1 MITDRDYIEIGD
13 APSQIAYDS
22 NHFDSPRLQMKILK
36 ILLQIVGFVVLIG
49 AVAIGTLRIQRSS
62 ADGATVVF
70 PGGEMIAGELHMGPE
85 PDWSFTDDIFTI
97 ELQLNDPMSTR
108 TIFILESEGK
118 IYVVS
123 GYMKSFLG
131 RIWKEWAFDAD
142 EGNDEGVLRVNNVRY
157 PRQLVR
163 IKEGDVLNGVAA
175 KLLAKYSGVPT
186 PVSAE
191 AIATARAD
199 IEDGNSWIFELTPR

>member
-1 MITDRDYIEIGD
+1 V
-13 APSQIAYDS
+13 
-22 NHFDSPRLQMKILK
+22 KILK
-36 ILLQIVGFVVLIG
+36 IVLQMVGFVVLIG
-49 AVAIGTLRIQRSS
+49 AVTIGTLRIQRSS

-70 PGGEMIAGELHMGPE
+70 PGGEMIAGELHTGAE

-97 ELQLNDPMSTR
+97 ELQLNDPMATR

-131 RIWKEWAFDAD
+131 RIWKEWAFEAD

-199 IEDGNSWIFELTPR
+199 IEDGNSWIFELAPR

>member
-1 MITDRDYIEIGD
+1 
-13 APSQIAYDS
+13 
-22 NHFDSPRLQMKILK
+22 MKILK
-36 ILLQIVGFVVLIG
+36 IVLQMAGFVVLIG
-49 AVAIGTLRIQRSS
+49 AVTIGTLRIQRSS

-70 PGGEMIAGELHMGPE
+70 PGGEMVAGELHTGAE
-85 PDWSFTDDIFTI
+85 PNWSFNDDIFTI
-97 ELQLNDPMSTR
+97 ELQLNDPMATR
-108 TIFILESEGK
+108 RIFILESEGK

-131 RIWKEWAFDAD
+131 KIWKEWAFDAD
-142 EGNDEGVLRVNNVRY
+142 EGNDEGVLRVSNVRY
-157 PRQLVR
+157 PRQLIR
-163 IKEGDVLNGVAA
+163 IEEGDVLNGVAA

>member
-1 MITDRDYIEIGD
+1 V
-13 APSQIAYDS
+13 
-22 NHFDSPRLQMKILK
+22 KILK
-36 ILLQIVGFVVLIG
+36 IVLQMVGFVVLMG
-49 AVAIGTLRIQRSS
+49 AVTIGTLRIQRSS

-70 PGGEMIAGELHMGPE
+70 PGGEMVAGELHTGAE
-85 PDWSFTDDIFTI
+85 PNWSFTDDIFTI
-97 ELQLNDPMSTR
+97 ELQLNDPMATR
-108 TIFILESEGK
+108 RIFILESEGK

-131 RIWKEWAFDAD
+131 KIWKEWAFDAD

-157 PRQLVR
+157 PRQLIR
-163 IKEGDVLNGVAA
+163 IKEADVLNGVAA

-186 PVSAE
+186 PVPAE

>member
-1 MITDRDYIEIGD
+1 MNIFK
-13 APSQIAYDS
+13 IA
-22 NHFDSPRLQMKILK
+22 LQV
-36 ILLQIVGFVVLIG
+36 VGFVVLIG

-70 PGGEMIAGELHMGPE
+70 PGGEMVAGELHTGPE
-85 PDWSFTDDIFTI
+85 PDWSFTDDIPTI
-97 ELQLNDPMSTR
+97 ELQLNNPMSTR
-108 TIFILESEGK
+108 RIFILESEGK

-131 RIWKEWAFDAD
+131 KIWKQWAFDAD
-142 EGNDEGVLRVNNVRY
+142 AGNDQGVLRVNNVRY

-163 IKEGDVLNGVAA
+163 VKEGDVLNGVSA
-175 KLLAKYSGVPT
+175 KLLAKYNGVPT

-191 AIATARAD
+191 AIATARAG
-199 IEDGNSWIFELTPR
+199 IEDGNSWIFELVPR

>member
-1 MITDRDYIEIGD
+1 
-13 APSQIAYDS
+13 
-22 NHFDSPRLQMKILK
+22 MKILK
-36 ILLQIVGFVVLIG
+36 IVLQMVGFVVLIG
-49 AVAIGTLRIQRSS
+49 AVTIGTLRIQRSS

-70 PGGEMIAGELHMGPE
+70 PGGEMMAGELHTGAE
-85 PDWSFTDDIFTI
+85 PNWSFTDDIFTI
-97 ELQLNDPMSTR
+97 ELQLNDPMATR
-108 TIFILESEGK
+108 RIFILESEGK

-131 RIWKEWAFDAD
+131 KIWKEWAFDA
-142 EGNDEGVLRVNNVRY
+142 DEGVLRVNNVRY
-157 PRQLVR
+157 PRQLIR
-163 IKEGDVLNGVAA
+163 IEEGDVLNGVAA

>member
-1 MITDRDYIEIGD
+1 
-13 APSQIAYDS
+13 
-22 NHFDSPRLQMKILK
+22 MKIIK
-36 ILLQIVGFVVLIG
+36 IVLQIVGFVVLIS
-49 AVAIGTLRIQRSS
+49 AVAIGTLRIQRSG

-70 PGGEMIAGELHMGPE
+70 PGGEMVSGELHMGPE

-108 TIFILESEGK
+108 RIFILESEGK

-131 RIWKEWAFDAD
+131 KIWKQWAFDAD
-142 EGNDEGVLRVNNVRY
+142 AGNDQGVLRVNNVRY

-163 IKEGDVLNGVAA
+163 VKQGDVLDGVAA

-186 PVSAE
+186 PVSAQD
-191 AIATARAD
+191 IATARAD
-199 IEDGNSWIFELTPR
+199 IEDGNSWVFELVPR

>member
-1 MITDRDYIEIGD
+1 
-13 APSQIAYDS
+13 
-22 NHFDSPRLQMKILK
+22 MKILK
-36 ILLQIVGFVVLIG
+36 IVLQMVGFVVLIG
-49 AVAIGTLRIQRSS
+49 AVTIGTLRIQRSS

-70 PGGEMIAGELHMGPE
+70 PGGEMMAGELHTGAE
-85 PDWSFTDDIFTI
+85 PNWSFTDDIFTI
-97 ELQLNDPMSTR
+97 ELQLNDPMATR
-108 TIFILESEGK
+108 RIFILESEGK

-131 RIWKEWAFDAD
+131 KIWKEWAFDAD
-142 EGNDEGVLRVNNVRY
+142 EGNEEGVLRVNNVRY
-157 PRQLVR
+157 PRQLIR

>member
-1 MITDRDYIEIGD
+1 
-13 APSQIAYDS
+13 
-22 NHFDSPRLQMKILK
+22 
-36 ILLQIVGFVVLIG
+36 VLIG

-70 PGGEMIAGELHMGPE
+70 PGGEMIAGEIHTGPE
-85 PDWSFTDDIFTI
+85 PDWSFTDDVFTI
-97 ELQLNDPMSTR
+97 ELQLNDPMATR
-108 TIFILESEGK
+108 RIFILESEGK

-123 GYMKSFLG
+123 GYMKSTLG
-131 RIWKEWAFDAD
+131 KIWKEWAFDAD
-142 EGNDEGVLRVNNVRY
+142 EGNNEGVLRVNNVRY

-163 IKEGDVLNGVAA
+163 IKKGDVLNGVSA

-186 PVSAE
+186 PVPAE

-199 IEDGNSWIFELTPR
+199 IEDGNSWIFELIPR

>member
-1 MITDRDYIEIGD
+1 
-13 APSQIAYDS
+13 
-22 NHFDSPRLQMKILK
+22 MKIIK
-36 ILLQIVGFVVLIG
+36 IVLQVVGFVVLIG

-70 PGGEMIAGELHMGPE
+70 PGGEMLSGELHVGPE

-108 TIFILESEGK
+108 RIFILESEGK
-118 IYVVS
+118 IYVIS

-131 RIWKEWAFDAD
+131 KIWKQWAFDAD
-142 EGNDEGVLRVNNVRY
+142 AGNDQGVLRVNNVRY

-163 IKEGDVLNGVAA
+163 VKEGDVLNGVAA
-175 KLLAKYSGVPT
+175 KLLAKYNGVPT
-186 PVSAE
+186 PVSVQ

-199 IEDGNSWIFELTPR
+199 IEDGNSWVFELVPR

>member
-1 MITDRDYIEIGD
+1 V
-13 APSQIAYDS
+13 
-22 NHFDSPRLQMKILK
+22 KILK
-36 ILLQIVGFVVLIG
+36 IVVQALGFVVLIG
-49 AVAIGTLRIQRSS
+49 AVTIGTLRIQRSG

-70 PGGEMIAGELHMGPE
+70 PGGEMVSGELHVGPE

-108 TIFILESEGK
+108 RIFILESEGK

-131 RIWKEWAFDAD
+131 KIWKQWAFDAD
-142 EGNDEGVLRVNNVRY
+142 AGNDQGVLRVNNVRY

-163 IKEGDVLNGVAA
+163 VKEGDVLDGVSA

-186 PVSAE
+186 PVSAQ
-191 AIATARAD
+191 AIAAARAD
-199 IEDGNSWIFELTPR
+199 IEDGNSWVFELVPR

>member
-1 MITDRDYIEIGD
+1 
-13 APSQIAYDS
+13 
-22 NHFDSPRLQMKILK
+22 MKILK
-36 ILLQIVGFVVLIG
+36 IALQVIGFVVLIG
-49 AVAIGTLRIQRSS
+49 AVTIGTLRIQRSS

-70 PGGEMIAGELHMGPE
+70 PGGEMVAGELHTGPE

-97 ELQLNDPMSTR
+97 ELQLNDPMASR
-108 TIFILESEGK
+108 RIFILESEGK

-131 RIWKEWAFDAD
+131 KIWKEWAFDAD

-163 IKEGDVLNGVAA
+163 IKEGDVLNGVSA

-191 AIATARAD
+191 VIAISRAD
-199 IEDGNSWIFELTPR
+199 IENGNSWIFELAPR

>member
-1 MITDRDYIEIGD
+1 M
-13 APSQIAYDS
+13 
-22 NHFDSPRLQMKILK
+22 
-36 ILLQIVGFVVLIG
+36 LIG
-49 AVAIGTLRIQRSS
+49 AVTIGTLRIQRSS

-70 PGGEMIAGELHMGPE
+70 PGGEMMAGELHTGAE
-85 PDWSFTDDIFTI
+85 PNWNFTDDIFTI
-97 ELQLNDPMSTR
+97 ELQLNDPMATR
-108 TIFILESEGK
+108 RIFILESEGK

-131 RIWKEWAFDAD
+131 KIWKEWAFDA
-142 EGNDEGVLRVNNVRY
+142 DEGVLRVNNVRY
-157 PRQLVR
+157 PRQLIR
-163 IKEGDVLNGVAA
+163 IEEGDVLNGVAA

>member
-1 MITDRDYIEIGD
+1 
-13 APSQIAYDS
+13 
-22 NHFDSPRLQMKILK
+22 MKIFK
-36 ILLQIVGFVVLIG
+36 ILLQVVGFVVLIG

-70 PGGEMIAGELHMGPE
+70 PGGEMIAGEIHTGPE
-85 PDWSFTDDIFTI
+85 PDWSFTDDVFTI
-97 ELQLNDPMSTR
+97 ELQLNDPMATR
-108 TIFILESEGK
+108 RIFILESEGK

-123 GYMKSFLG
+123 GYMRSTLG
-131 RIWKEWAFDAD
+131 KIWKEWAFDAD
-142 EGNDEGVLRVNNVRY
+142 EGNNEGVLRVNNVRY

-163 IKEGDVLNGVAA
+163 IKKGDVLNGVSA

-186 PVSAE
+186 PVPAE

-199 IEDGNSWIFELTPR
+199 IEGGNSWIFELIPR

>member
-1 MITDRDYIEIGD
+1 
-13 APSQIAYDS
+13 
-22 NHFDSPRLQMKILK
+22 MKILK
-36 ILLQIVGFVVLIG
+36 IVLQMVGFVVLIG
-49 AVAIGTLRIQRSS
+49 AVTIGTLRIQRSS

-70 PGGEMIAGELHMGPE
+70 PGGEMMAGELHTGAE
-85 PDWSFTDDIFTI
+85 PNWSFTDDIFTI
-97 ELQLNDPMSTR
+97 ELQLNDPMATR
-108 TIFILESEGK
+108 RIFILESEGK

-131 RIWKEWAFDAD
+131 KIWKEWAFDAD

-157 PRQLVR
+157 PRQLIR

>member
-1 MITDRDYIEIGD
+1 MKTLKIV
-13 APSQIAYDS
+13 
-22 NHFDSPRLQMKILK
+22 LQMA
-36 ILLQIVGFVVLIG
+36 GFVVLIG
-49 AVAIGTLRIQRSS
+49 AVTIGTLRIQRSS

-70 PGGEMIAGELHMGPE
+70 PGGEMVAGELHTGAE
-85 PDWSFTDDIFTI
+85 PNWSFTDDIFTI
-97 ELQLNDPMSTR
+97 ELQLNDPMATR
-108 TIFILESEGK
+108 RIFILESEGK

-131 RIWKEWAFDAD
+131 KIWKEWAFDAD

-157 PRQLVR
+157 PRQLIR

-186 PVSAE
+186 PVPAE

>member
-1 MITDRDYIEIGD
+1 
-13 APSQIAYDS
+13 
-22 NHFDSPRLQMKILK
+22 MKILK
-36 ILLQIVGFVVLIG
+36 IVLQMVSFVVLIG
-49 AVAIGTLRIQRSS
+49 AVTIGTLRIQRSS

-70 PGGEMIAGELHMGPE
+70 PGGEMVAGELHTGAE
-85 PDWSFTDDIFTI
+85 PNWSFTDDIFTI
-97 ELQLNDPMSTR
+97 ELQLNDPMATR
-108 TIFILESEGK
+108 RIFILESEGK

-131 RIWKEWAFDAD
+131 KIWKEWAFDAD
-142 EGNDEGVLRVNNVRY
+142 EGNDEGMLRVNNVRY

-163 IKEGDVLNGVAA
+163 IEEGDVLNGVAA

>member
-1 MITDRDYIEIGD
+1 MKTLKIV
-13 APSQIAYDS
+13 
-22 NHFDSPRLQMKILK
+22 LQMA
-36 ILLQIVGFVVLIG
+36 GFVVLIG
-49 AVAIGTLRIQRSS
+49 AVTIGTLRIQRSS

-70 PGGEMIAGELHMGPE
+70 PGGEMVAGELHTGAE
-85 PDWSFTDDIFTI
+85 PNWSFTDDIFTI
-97 ELQLNDPMSTR
+97 ELQLNDPMATR
-108 TIFILESEGK
+108 RIFILESEGK

-131 RIWKEWAFDAD
+131 KIWKEWAFDAD
-142 EGNDEGVLRVNNVRY
+142 EGNEEGVLRVNNVRY
-157 PRQLVR
+157 PRQLIR

>member
-1 MITDRDYIEIGD
+1 
-13 APSQIAYDS
+13 
-22 NHFDSPRLQMKILK
+22 MKILK
-36 ILLQIVGFVVLIG
+36 IALQVIGFVVLIG
-49 AVAIGTLRIQRSS
+49 AVTIGTLRIQRSS

-70 PGGEMIAGELHMGPE
+70 PGGEMMAGELHTGPE

-97 ELQLNDPMSTR
+97 ELQLNDPMASR
-108 TIFILESEGK
+108 RIFILESEGK

-131 RIWKEWAFDAD
+131 KIWKEWAFDAD

-163 IKEGDVLNGVAA
+163 IKEGDVLNGVSA

-191 AIATARAD
+191 VIAISRAD
-199 IEDGNSWIFELTPR
+199 IENGNSWIFELAPR

>member
-1 MITDRDYIEIGD
+1 
-13 APSQIAYDS
+13 
-22 NHFDSPRLQMKILK
+22 MKILK
-36 ILLQIVGFVVLIG
+36 IALQVIGFVVLIG
-49 AVAIGTLRIQRSS
+49 AVTIGTLRIQRSS

-70 PGGEMIAGELHMGPE
+70 PGGEMMAGELHTGPE
-85 PDWSFTDDIFTI
+85 PDWSFTDGIFTI
-97 ELQLNDPMSTR
+97 ELQLNDPMATR
-108 TIFILESEGK
+108 RIFILESEGK

-131 RIWKEWAFDAD
+131 KIWKEWAFDAD

-163 IKEGDVLNGVAA
+163 IKEGDVLNGVSA

-191 AIATARAD
+191 AIALSRAD
-199 IEDGNSWIFELTPR
+199 IENGNSWIFELAPR

>member
-1 MITDRDYIEIGD
+1 
-13 APSQIAYDS
+13 
-22 NHFDSPRLQMKILK
+22 MKIFR
-36 ILLQIVGFVVLIG
+36 IALQVVGFVVLIG

-70 PGGEMIAGELHMGPE
+70 PGGEMIAGEIHTGPE
-85 PDWSFTDDIFTI
+85 PDWSFTDDVFTI
-97 ELQLNDPMSTR
+97 ELQLNDPMATR
-108 TIFILESEGK
+108 RIFILESEGK

-123 GYMKSFLG
+123 GYMKSTLG
-131 RIWKEWAFDAD
+131 KIWKEWAFDAD
-142 EGNDEGVLRVNNVRY
+142 EGNNEGVLRVNNVRY

-163 IKEGDVLNGVAA
+163 IKKGDVLNGVSA

-186 PVSAE
+186 PVPAE

-199 IEDGNSWIFELTPR
+199 IEDGNSWIFELIPR

>member
-1 MITDRDYIEIGD
+1 V
-13 APSQIAYDS
+13 
-22 NHFDSPRLQMKILK
+22 KILK
-36 ILLQIVGFVVLIG
+36 IVLQAFGFVVLIG

-70 PGGEMIAGELHMGPE
+70 PGGEMVAGELHTGAE

-97 ELQLNDPMSTR
+97 ELQLNDPMATR

-175 KLLAKYSGVPT
+175 KLLAKYSGTPT
-186 PVSAE
+186 PVSAA
-191 AIATARAD
+191 AIATARAG
-199 IEDGNSWIFELTPR
+199 IEDGNSWIFELAPR

>member
-1 MITDRDYIEIGD
+1 
-13 APSQIAYDS
+13 
-22 NHFDSPRLQMKILK
+22 MKILK
-36 ILLQIVGFVVLIG
+36 IVLQMVGFVVLMG
-49 AVAIGTLRIQRSS
+49 AVTIGTLRIQRSS

-70 PGGEMIAGELHMGPE
+70 PGGEMVAGELHTGAE
-85 PDWSFTDDIFTI
+85 PNWSFTDDIFTI
-97 ELQLNDPMSTR
+97 ELQLNDPMATR
-108 TIFILESEGK
+108 RIFILESEGK

-131 RIWKEWAFDAD
+131 KVWKEWAFDAD

-157 PRQLVR
+157 SRQLIR
-163 IKEGDVLNGVAA
+163 IKEGDVLNGVAD

-186 PVSAE
+186 PVSAD

>member
-1 MITDRDYIEIGD
+1 
-13 APSQIAYDS
+13 
-22 NHFDSPRLQMKILK
+22 MKILK
-36 ILLQIVGFVVLIG
+36 IVLQMLGFVVLLG
-49 AVAIGTLRIQRSS
+49 AVTIGTLRVQRSS
-62 ADGATVVF
+62 GDGATVVF
-70 PGGEMIAGELHMGPE
+70 PGGEMIAGELHTGPGPE

-97 ELQLNDPMSTR
+97 ELQLNDPMATR
-108 TIFILESEGK
+108 RIFILESDGK

-131 RIWKEWAFDAD
+131 KVWKEWAFDAD
-142 EGNDEGVLRVNNVRY
+142 AGNDEGVLRVNNVRY
-157 PRQLVR
+157 PRKLVR
-163 IKEGDVLNGVAA
+163 IEEGDVLNGVAA

-199 IEDGNSWIFELTPR
+199 IEDGNSWIFELAPR

>member
-1 MITDRDYIEIGD
+1 
-13 APSQIAYDS
+13 
-22 NHFDSPRLQMKILK
+22 MKILK
-36 ILLQIVGFVVLIG
+36 IALQVIGFVVLIG
-49 AVAIGTLRIQRSS
+49 AVSIGTLRIQRSS

-70 PGGEMIAGELHMGPE
+70 PGGEMVSGELHSGPE
-85 PDWSFTDDIFTI
+85 PDWGFTDDIFTI
-97 ELQLNDPMSTR
+97 ELQLNDPMATR
-108 TIFILESEGK
+108 RIFILESEGK

-131 RIWKEWAFDAD
+131 KIWKEWAFDAD

-157 PRQLVR
+157 PRKLVR
-163 IKEGDVLNGVAA
+163 IEQGDVLNGVSA

-186 PVSAE
+186 PVSDE
-191 AIATARAD
+191 AIAMSRAD